1 MTSGGPHP
9 PQRSASSP
17 APGTDDGHDLERDLD
32 RQSNLRRPFVVVLAA
47 IVVVLGVAVAASLF
61 VRIAGAVIASGE
73 LRVTTQKTLIQHTVG
88 GRISEL
94 LIANGSQVEAGD
106 VVMRLEA
113 GQTRLSRQKLL
124 TRIDSLERQSARLR
138 AVLEDDLSLA
148 SDAVTTQLSA
158 SELDGREGASIR
170 ATLSRIRTL
179 NQADRADIA
188 SLNRVMDLQNRQIDL
203 LERQL
208 SELDDTVAKT
218 ESLVSQGLETQIRL
232 KEQRNALRT
241 QQIALVDARK
251 SAAQSRR
258 EVAALES
265 QISKRIF
272 EFQQNSLESL
282 IDSED
287 ELERLLAERD
297 QIDEELARLDVRAGL
312 AGRIANMAELN
323 VGAVLRAGDVVAE
336 IIPADQDVLAE
347 VMVPPSQ
354 IDLLQPGAAAQLEVA
369 TLKNASERRL
379 KARVETI
386 AADLR
391 IMDNGQAA
399 FPVTL
404 RLLDRSALLEGLA
417 RNGVPVTGYIP
428 TAERSLA
435 AYLIAPVI
443 LWSRKTFTE
452 F

>member
-1 MTSGGPHP
+1 MKRNDTSAGRPAS
-9 PQRSASSP
+9 QRASAK
-17 APGTDDGHDLERDLD
+17 TLEQDLD
-32 RQSNLRRPFVVVLAA
+32 RLSNLRRPFVVVLAA
-47 IVVVLGVAVAASLF
+47 MLALGGVAVAASLF
-61 VRIAGAVIASGE
+61 VRIAGAVVAPGE
-73 LRVTTQKTLIQHTVG
+73 LRVTTQKTLIQHPVG
-88 GRISEL
+88 GRIAEL
-94 LIANGSQVEAGD
+94 VITNGSQVEAGD
-106 VVMRLEA
+106 VVLRLDA

-138 AVLEDDLSLA
+138 AVLEGDLSQA
-148 SDAVTTQLSA
+148 SDAVSSQLSA

-170 ATLSRIRTL
+170 ATVSRIRTF
-179 NQADRADIA
+179 NQADQADIA
-188 SLNRVMDLQNRQIDL
+188 ALKRVMELQQNQIDL

-208 SELDDTVAKT
+208 GELQDTVAKT
-218 ESLVSQGLETQIRL
+218 ESLVKQGLETQIKL
-232 KEQRNALRT
+232 KEQRNALRA
-241 QQIALVDARK
+241 QQIELVDARK
-251 SAAQSRR
+251 GAAQSRR
-258 EVAALES
+258 EVAALEA

-272 EFQQNSLESL
+272 EFQQTSLEAL
-282 IDSED
+282 IKSED

-297 QIDEELARLDVRAGL
+297 QIDAELARLDVRAGL

-354 IDLLQPGAAAQLEVA
+354 IDLLEQGASAQLEVA

-386 AADLR
+386 AADLK
-391 IMDNGQAA
+391 ILDNGQAA

-404 RLLDRSALLEGLA
+404 RLLDRSALLDGLA

-435 AYLIAPVI
+435 AYLISPVI